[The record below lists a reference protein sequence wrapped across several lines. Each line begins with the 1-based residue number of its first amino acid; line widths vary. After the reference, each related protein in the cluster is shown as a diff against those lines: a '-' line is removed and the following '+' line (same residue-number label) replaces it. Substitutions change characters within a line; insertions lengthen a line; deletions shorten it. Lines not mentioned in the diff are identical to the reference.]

1 MKKYLITVNG
11 VSYEV
16 EVEEMDGPVNTAPTT
31 TTATQDSP
39 APAPQKATAPAPA
52 PQKPAAPIAKPAAA
66 GAGEQITAP
75 MPGTILNVLVSVGQS
90 VKKGDVLCILEAMK
104 MENEIVAHRDGVVAS
119 IGTNKGASVNAGDP
133 LVGLE

>member
-1 MKKYLITVNG
+1 MKRYQIKVNG
-11 VSYEV
+11 VVYEV
-16 EVEEMDGPVNTAPTT
+16 EIEELGGQAG
-31 TTATQDSP
+31 
-39 APAPQKATAPAPA
+39 TAPAYTPA
-52 PQKPAAPIAKPAAA
+52 TPDNPAPVPQKPAAPAPEKPAAPAAKPATA

-104 MENEIVAHRDGVVAS
+104 MENEIVAHRDGIVAS